1 MPTPRSS
8 QPIPMSM
15 TTREQLQSEKIKTV
29 PPLLLRFFDSFSAQL
44 KSLSWSRPS
53 PAREIKVEKNR
64 LLKKIKKIFRL
75 IFKECG
81 ARSECC

>member
-1 MPTPRSS
+1 MPTPRRT
-8 QPIPMSM
+8 QPFPMSM

-53 PAREIKVEKNR
+53 PAREIKVEKKYTF
-64 LLKKIKKIFRL
+64 KKD
-75 IFKECG
+75 
-81 ARSECC
+81 